1 MKQSVIKEMATNELE
16 EHLTDQKVRLEK
28 MKINHTVSP
37 LENPKQIT
45 FARKTIARIL
55 TELRNR
61 EKNIKQINQEKNEK
75 PKKRKNWN
83 CNKQ

>member
-16 EHLTDQKVRLEK
+16 DRLDEEKLRLEK
-28 MKINHTVSP
+28 MKVNHLVSP

-45 FARKTIARIL
+45 FSRKTIARIL

-61 EKNIKQINQEKNEK
+61 ELNEA
-75 PKKRKNWN
+75 
-83 CNKQ
+83 